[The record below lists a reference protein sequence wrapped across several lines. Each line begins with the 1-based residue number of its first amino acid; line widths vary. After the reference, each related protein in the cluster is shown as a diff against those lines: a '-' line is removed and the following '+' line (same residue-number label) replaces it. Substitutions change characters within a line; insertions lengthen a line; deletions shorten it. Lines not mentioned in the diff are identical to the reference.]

1 LRGPAPGGRAS
12 ADGNLRAGF
21 FLDLLR
27 RGFGP
32 DHARQ
37 QLDTAIGWGRCA
49 ELFDY
54 DTDTDQITTDPAAG
68 IFSPAATPGS

>member
-1 LRGPAPGGRAS
+1 
-12 ADGNLRAGF
+12 
-21 FLDLLR
+21 LLR